1 MCDVCSTL
9 TSIPSDE
16 IYITSGFATERTTSA
31 LDAMCSISEREQ
43 NAALQD
49 EEIEVLQAIFA
60 DEFQLSDGFD
70 QSHGARSFTIEVPG
84 PHSIVLQVHLPNGYP
99 STDAPVAVVQES
111 FGLTNAQRDQ
121 ITTKLDTIFGRSNG
135 QVCLY
140 EWVADVREVYA
151 THQTEELEPEAANN
165 NNAGHLSDPQ
175 EQVVCFSSDPHTLRS
190 RTRTAQAVRDR
201 DREDRLSPLIF
212 HGGTIVD
219 RKSVFQGHACPI
231 SCVADVRSFLAVL
244 LDDRKVSRACHNM
257 LAYRL
262 TGAFT
267 VKDNDEDRE
276 DGVGSK
282 MLHLMELTKAEDVAV
297 VVTRWCGGIHL
308 GPDRFKHI
316 NACAREALEGGG
328 FIDVSL
334 PQSKKRKHRKQ
345 GPH

>member
-1 MCDVCSTL
+1 MPILRDL
-9 TSIPSDE
+9 QQ
-16 IYITSGFATERTTSA
+16 ITSGLATDRSA
-31 LDAMCSISEREQ
+31 LDAMCSESEREQ
-43 NAALQD
+43 NVAMQG

-60 DEFQLSDGFD
+60 DEFQLSADFD
-70 QSHGARSFTIEVPG
+70 QTHGACSFTINVPG
-84 PHSIVLQVHLPNGYP
+84 PHSIVLQVHLPSGYP

-121 ITTKLDTIFGRSNG
+121 ITTKLDAIFDRSDG

-140 EWVADVREVYA
+140 EWIADVREVYV
-151 THQTEELEPEAANN
+151 TRQTEEPEPEIDN
-165 NNAGHLSDPQ
+165 SDGAVPQSVPQ
-175 EQVVCFSSDPHTLRS
+175 EQAPCFSSDPHTLRP
-190 RTRTAQAVRDR
+190 RTRTAQAVRDH
-201 DREDRLSPLIF
+201 DREVRLHPSIF

-244 LDDRKVSRACHNM
+244 LDDRKISRACHNM

-262 TGAFT
+262 TGDFT

-276 DGVGSK
+276 DGAGSK
-282 MLHLMELTKAEDVAV
+282 MLHLMELTKAENVAV

-334 PQSKKRKHRKQ
+334 LPQSRKKKHRK
-345 GPH
+345 H